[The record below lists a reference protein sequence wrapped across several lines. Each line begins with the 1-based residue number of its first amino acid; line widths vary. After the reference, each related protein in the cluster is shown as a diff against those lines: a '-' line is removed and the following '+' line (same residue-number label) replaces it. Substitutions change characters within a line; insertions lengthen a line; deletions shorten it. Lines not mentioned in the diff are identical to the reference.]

1 MVRPIRSILFFN
13 ANILTH
19 VHIGSLISEIV
30 RHNPKQ
36 LTVHFGGRL
45 GQTIRENHMDITMEN
60 NGRTQQVLGLI
71 NKHSSKYV
79 FQHSEGLLF
88 STLFAQPALTVT
100 GHAQYQHLRSKGL
113 IAPNALFAGHSLGEY
128 TAVSTIGQVVPF
140 ETLLSI
146 TFLRALLMNSAV
158 TRDSQGLSQFGMVAI
173 NRSRI
178 SSCDVDTATIRKIT
192 SKVAAATEELL
203 EVVNYNIETQQYV
216 ATVSLKALA
225 CLSAVTDHLASG
237 KAPSPTHRNML
248 DDACLDSMVADAAA
262 KINDMTSSSP
272 GVQLKLERGIATV
285 PLEGVD
291 VPFHSTYLL
300 PRMPAFRQ
308 VLQKHIPSVD
318 SELLVGKWVTNVT
331 GKPFDIS
338 REGIR
343 EVYEKTKSHVLED
356 LLDEIETD

>member
-1 MVRPIRSILFFN
+1 MPREH
-13 ANILTH
+13 ILTH
-19 VHIGSLISEIV
+19 VHIGFRISEVV
-30 RHNPKQ
+30 RRNPKQ

-45 GQTIRENHMDITMEN
+45 GQAIRKNYLDITMEN
-60 NGRTQQVLGLI
+60 NGCVQQVLGAI
-71 NKHSSKYV
+71 NERSTKYV

-88 STLFAQPALTVT
+88 STLFAQPALTVA
-100 GHAQYQHLRSKGL
+100 GHAQYQHLRSRGL
-113 IAPNALFAGHSLGEY
+113 IAPNAMFAGHSLGEY

-158 TRDSQGLSQFGMVAI
+158 TRDAQGLSQFGMVAI
-173 NRSRI
+173 NPSRI
-178 SSCDVDTATIRKIT
+178 SAYDIDTASIRRIT
-192 SKVAAATEELL
+192 SKVASVTNELL

-216 ATVSLKALA
+216 ATGSLKALA
-225 CLSAVTDHLASG
+225 CLSAVIDQLASKKG
-237 KAPSPTHRNML
+237 LHNQNSL
-248 DDACLDSMVADAAA
+248 DDAVLDAMVGDEATRVRNMAS
-262 KINDMTSSSP
+262 KSS
-272 GVQLKLERGIATV
+272 GAQLKLKRGIATV

-308 VLQKHIPSVD
+308 VLEKHIPSVD

-338 REGIR
+338 RESIQ
-343 EVYEKTKSHVLED
+343 EVYEKTESQVLGD
-356 LLDEIETD
+356 LLESTNGGFSAERAHAVA

>member
-1 MVRPIRSILFFN
+1 M
-13 ANILTH
+13 
-19 VHIGSLISEIV
+19 
-30 RHNPKQ
+30 
-36 LTVHFGGRL
+36 HFGGRL
-45 GQTIRENHMDITMEN
+45 GHAIRKNYMDITMEN
-60 NGRTQQVLGLI
+60 NGRTQQVLNAI
-71 NKHSSKYV
+71 NERSTKYV
-79 FQHSEGLLF
+79 FQHSDGLLF

-100 GHAQYQHLRSKGL
+100 GHAQYQHLRSRGL

-158 TRDSQGLSQFGMVAI
+158 TRDAQGLSQFGMVAI
-173 NRSRI
+173 NPSRI
-178 SSCDVDTATIRKIT
+178 SGYNIDTAFICQIT
-192 SKVAAATEELL
+192 SKVTAATSELL

-216 ATVSLKALA
+216 ATGSLKALG
-225 CLSAVTDHLASG
+225 CLSAVIDQLASS
-237 KAPSPTHRNML
+237 KELASQNNL
-248 DDACLDSMVADAAA
+248 DDAGLDAIVVNAAA
-262 KINDMTSSSP
+262 AVKYQAPT
-272 GVQLKLERGIATV
+272 LKPKRGIATV

-338 REGIR
+338 RESIR
-343 EVYEKTKSHVLED
+343 EVYEKTESRVLGD
-356 LLDEIETD
+356 LLENMDRGGSVKKVIAVV